1 MSEYIK
7 TRLSQTDWEMIH
19 AAGRLSQ
26 SKVIAILRKIDKWR
40 HLTPQYREMI
50 IEMQDRVLDL
60 PHHFPQAQP
69 GDEAGEVSG
78 SSSSPLLDVFR
89 KELNMILARM
99 DVYEKR
105 ADTLKSQLVSEISM
119 MESQI
124 VGRLSLLATI
134 FLPLT
139 LLGTLFS
146 MTEDVRQIGG
156 TIGYWAAGSSFGVLV
171 VYFWS
176 RRNGRARARG

>member
-40 HLTPQYREMI
+40 RLTPQYREMI
-50 IEMQDRVLDL
+50 IEKQDRVLDL
-60 PHHFPQAQP
+60 PHRFPQAQP
-69 GDEAGEVSG
+69 GDKAGEVSA
-78 SSSSPLLDVFR
+78 SSSSPLDVFG
-89 KELNMILARM
+89 KELNVILARM

-105 ADTLKSQLVSEISM
+105 ADSLKSQLVSEISM

-134 FLPLT
+134 FLLLT

-176 RRNGRARARG
+176 WRNGRARARG